1 MPHHQKKQRYAILKI
16 DLISLFY
23 KSTAIDK
30 VKEVIKNNI
39 LQLIPSI
46 TPYINRFIK
55 GFICMIIYV
64 ACWPILAFLAGK
76 LIPAIGSGELST
88 VTNIIINSLVVFLI
102 QKTAQYGQD
111 VYIAKPSLEISEVMR
126 QSLFSKIHKIKM
138 NFINNIS
145 AGDITYRLTEDADRV
160 SEVIYKTF
168 QDTLPCVLQ
177 LLAVIIYMF
186 YLDWSLTIS
195 TFILAPIIVLSVNN
209 FGKRVLIASEKSQ
222 ESTSDLAG
230 LIGESINGIST
241 IRSFA
246 AENWIK
252 GRFNTRLRSNKQAKY
267 KTLKLL
273 AIQHPIVGFIEAFG
287 ILAILGLGALRINL
301 GLLNSEEF
309 SSFFAAILMLI
320 DPISHI
326 STNFNEYKQAEA
338 SLKRLKKINMQPME
352 KDEWNL
358 EKISKIK
365 GKIEFNHVSFEY
377 KKDNEVLK
385 DITLKISKGQVIA
398 FVGSSGAGKSTMMSL
413 ILKFISP
420 KIGDIYIDDKNIRS
434 ISSIDIRSNIALVQ
448 QQPFLFS
455 GRIIDVIKMGRD
467 FSEDDVI
474 KSAKIANAHE
484 FILKLPSKYETNITE
499 RGSNF
504 SGGQIQ
510 RLAIARAI
518 LGNPSILLLD
528 EATSALDSD
537 SEAEVQKGL
546 NQAMNNRTVIVV
558 AHRLSTTQGA
568 DKIVVFDKGKIVD
581 SGKHIDLFNKDG
593 IYKELCEKQLIKV
606 T

>member
-1 MPHHQKKQRYAILKI
+1 
-16 DLISLFY
+16 
-23 KSTAIDK
+23 
-30 VKEVIKNNI
+30 
-39 LQLIPSI
+39 
-46 TPYINRFIK
+46 
-55 GFICMIIYV
+55 MIIYV

-352 KDEWNL
+352 KDERNL
-358 EKISKIK
+358 EKIAKIN

-546 NQAMNNRTVIVV
+546 NQAMNNRTVIIV

-593 IYKELCEKQLIKV
+593 IYKELCEKQLIKI

>member
-1 MPHHQKKQRYAILKI
+1 MPRLQKKQRYAILKI

-88 VTNIIINSLVVFLI
+88 VTNIIINSLIVFLI

-352 KDEWNL
+352 KDERNL
-358 EKISKIK
+358 DKIAKIN
-365 GKIEFNHVSFEY
+365 GNIEFNHVSFEY

-420 KIGDIYIDDKNIRS
+420 KTGDIYIDDKNIRS

-546 NQAMNNRTVIVV
+546 NQAMNNRTVIIV

>member
-1 MPHHQKKQRYAILKI
+1 MPRLQKKQRYAILKI

-88 VTNIIINSLVVFLI
+88 VTNIIINSLIVFLI

-230 LIGESINGIST
+230 LIGESINGVST

-352 KDEWNL
+352 KDERNL
-358 EKISKIK
+358 DKIAKIN
-365 GKIEFNHVSFEY
+365 GNIEFNHVSFEY

-420 KIGDIYIDDKNIRS
+420 KTGDIYIDDKNIRS

-455 GRIIDVIKMGRD
+455 GRIIDVIKMGRN

-546 NQAMNNRTVIVV
+546 NQAMNNRTVIIV

-568 DKIVVFDKGKIVD
+568 DKIVVFDKGKIID